1 VFTGIVEDRGI
12 VVRVDRQGQGVRLS
26 VKVPTGL
33 TEILLGDSINVNGAC
48 LTVVEKKGE
57 ILAVDV
63 SSETLQRT
71 TFRDLQEGEEVNLER
86 ALRPMDRL
94 GGHIVTGHVDGMG
107 TIVEMQREG
116 DFSRI
121 RIRAPQSVMRYVVQK
136 GSIAIDGVSLTVNEC
151 EREDIQLTLIPFT
164 LHKTTLLNKRVGDR
178 MNLEADIIGKYVEK
192 LLDRKELGPKGLDQD
207 FLREH
212 GFLKE

>member
-1 VFTGIVEDRGI
+1 MFTGIVEEKGKVTRHVHQGRGL
-12 VVRVDRQGQGVRLS
+12 RLS
-26 VKVPTGL
+26 LEVPAGL
-33 TEILLGDSINVNGAC
+33 TEVSPGDSINVNGAC

-63 SSETLQRT
+63 SSETLERT
-71 TFRDLQEGEEVNLER
+71 TFRDLREGEEVNLER
-86 ALRPMDRL
+86 AVRPVDRL

-107 TIVEMQREG
+107 TIVEMKREG

-121 RIRAPQSVMRYVVQK
+121 RIEAPRNVMRYVVQK

-151 EREDIQLTLIPFT
+151 EGEEIQLTLIPFT
-164 LHKTTLLNKRVGDR
+164 LQKTTLLKKRAGDR
-178 MNLEADIIGKYVEK
+178 INLEADIIGKYVEK
-192 LLDRKELGPKGLDQD
+192 LLGRKESGPKGLDQD

-212 GFLKE
+212 GFFKE

>member
-1 VFTGIVEDRGI
+1 
-12 VVRVDRQGQGVRLS
+12 
-26 VKVPTGL
+26 
-33 TEILLGDSINVNGAC
+33 
-48 LTVVEKKGE
+48 
-57 ILAVDV
+57 
-63 SSETLQRT
+63 
-71 TFRDLQEGEEVNLER
+71 
-86 ALRPMDRL
+86 
-94 GGHIVTGHVDGMG
+94 MG

-151 EREDIQLTLIPFT
+151 EREEIRLTLIPFT
-164 LHKTTLLNKRVGDR
+164 LQKTTLLNKRVGDR